1 MDEKPKRWNI
11 DKAKLAQPE
20 IAKMHARY
28 DAARSQMTLRTAHHE
43 LYGLLA
49 KNKSIHEWSVRKG
62 KTKYFSEGSTQ
73 YILRKVLANTIQRVP
88 DGELVTQYDKAS
100 REHVLLQYLFENKV
114 MTSEIDGMDMMANLT
129 KAFKMSFIYA
139 FAPVRTGF
147 EKDYD
152 DDARIKFSLEQWSD
166 VFVNPDCTDICRP
179 EVVYHR
185 HYMSKDDVLALLND
199 EGNIIDH
206 TYNEDVV
213 RCIIDEEMFTSK
225 DYRSEAMADK
235 MKGATSMQSIML
247 VTEYRRGE
255 REFVTFFPALNAEF
269 RRVPNYDPRK
279 GIPWNFLVL
288 EPDADF
294 PIGISQVEFLLADQ
308 QFNDLFQTSAYKNLL
323 LAMEPPI
330 MVAGWETNPSSYRFE
345 PRKIWNLGNN
355 PNQVKVEPV
364 KIDNSILGN
373 WAQTRE
379 AVAAAMVR
387 NLNVADGDIA
397 KDAGAGYSKTAPGV
411 EQQTME
417 KTVNINQYQK
427 RVESFFQ
434 QWACQALRMYVNSMH
449 GEHRLT
455 VDEDTRRRL
464 YDIGEVDL
472 VDGNKVIVD
481 FDELSS
487 DMLEFKVRAGSLVQK
502 KEEQE
507 LERLTEMVQPFI
519 QNLNGWSEEN
529 RKVIENDVLLPI
541 AMRMLELS
549 DTDIS
554 NSLAGSL
561 STQIAK
567 NMMAEMQA
575 QLDGQQMQMDGMQ
588 QQINAT
594 QQALPLEAQEQLAQE
609 PLAGS
614 PVPNPLEGAPD
625 VAPAVPM
632 GDMGSLAGSP
642 MPPMAGDQ
650 MAMGDQ
656 MAPEEDWEPAG
667 QQVNLF
673 DDMMMI

>member
-1 MDEKPKRWNI
+1 MAEKRWNI
-11 DKAKLAQPE
+11 DKAKLATKD
-20 IAKMHARY
+20 IVKMHARY
-28 DAARSQMTLRTAHHE
+28 DAAKSQMMQRTYHHE

-49 KNKSIHEWSVRKG
+49 KNKSIHEWSTKRG

-73 YILRKVLANTIQRVP
+73 YILRKVLADTIQRVP
-88 DGELVTQYDKAS
+88 DGELTTQYDHAT
-100 REHVLLQYLFENKV
+100 REHIFLQYIFDNKV
-114 MTSEIDGMDMMANLT
+114 MTSEIDGIDMMSNLT

-147 EKDYD
+147 ERDYD

-179 EVVYHR
+179 TVVYHR
-185 HYMSKDDVLALLND
+185 HYMSKDDVLALLD
-199 EGNIIDH
+199 DDGNIVDP

-213 RCIIDEEMFTSK
+213 RCLIDEDMFTAK
-225 DYRSEAMADK
+225 DFSSEAMSDK
-235 MKGATSMQSIML
+235 MKGSTSLQSVML
-247 VTEYRRGE
+247 ITEYRRGAK
-255 REFVTFFPALNAEF
+255 EFVTFVPSLNAEF

-294 PIGISQVEFLLADQ
+294 PIGVSQVEFLLADQ

-364 KIDNSILGN
+364 KIDNAVLSN
-373 WAQTRE
+373 WTTTRE

-387 NLNVADGDIA
+387 NLNVADGTIA

-411 EQQTME
+411 EQQSME
-417 KTVNINQYQK
+417 KTININQYQK
-427 RVESFFQ
+427 RVEGFVQ
-434 QWACQALRMYVNSMH
+434 EWAVQALRMYVNSMH

-455 VDEDTRRRL
+455 VDEATRRRL
-464 YDIGEVDL
+464 HDIDADDCI
-472 VDGNKVIVD
+472 DGNKVIID
-481 FDELSS
+481 FDTLSA

-507 LERLTEMVQPFI
+507 LERLTAMAQPFI
-519 QNLNGWSEEN
+519 QNLNGWSDEN
-529 RKVIENDVLLPI
+529 RQVIENDVLLPI

-554 NSLAGSL
+554 NTLAESL

-567 NMMAEMQA
+567 NMMASMQA
-575 QLDGQQMQMDGMQ
+575 QIDSQQAQMDGMQ
-588 QQINAT
+588 AQLNAT
-594 QQALPLEAQEQLAQE
+594 QQALPPESQEQLAQE

-614 PVPNPLEGAPD
+614 PVPNPMEGAPD
-625 VAPAVPM
+625 VAPAPLAPE
-632 GDMGSLAGSP
+632 GDMGPFAGSP
-642 MPPMAGDQ
+642 MS
-650 MAMGDQ
+650 
-656 MAPEEDWEPAG
+656 PEEP
-667 QQVNLF
+667 
-673 DDMMMI
+673 DMMSNPMTSYEDLLAL

>member
-1 MDEKPKRWNI
+1 MADDKRWNI
-11 DKAKLAQPE
+11 DKKSLASKE
-20 IAKMHARY
+20 ITKMHARY
-28 DAARSQMTLRTAHHE
+28 DIARSQMMRRTNHHE

-49 KNKSIHEWSVRKG
+49 KNKSIHEWSVRRG

-88 DGELVTQYDKAS
+88 DGELTTQYDHAS
-100 REHVLLQYLFENKV
+100 KEHVFLQYIFDNKV
-114 MTSEIDGMDMMANLT
+114 MTSEIDGIDMMSNLT

-147 EKDYD
+147 ERDYD

-179 EVVYHR
+179 TVVYHR
-185 HYMSKDDVLALLND
+185 QYMSKDDVLALLND
-199 EGNIIDH
+199 EGNVIDP
-206 TYNEDVV
+206 TYNEDVI
-213 RCIIDEEMFTSK
+213 RCIIDEDMFTAR
-225 DYRSEAMADK
+225 DWHSEQMADK

-247 VTEYRRGE
+247 VTEYRRGA

-269 RRVPNYDPRK
+269 RRVPNYDPRR

-288 EPDADF
+288 EPDMDF
-294 PIGISQVEFLLADQ
+294 PLGVSQVEFLLADQ

-364 KIDNSILGN
+364 KIDNAVLSN
-373 WAQTRE
+373 WTTTRE

-387 NLNVADGDIA
+387 NLNVADGEIA
-397 KDAGAGYSKTAPGV
+397 KDAGVGYSKTAPGV
-411 EQQTME
+411 EQQNME
-417 KTVNINQYQK
+417 KTININQYQK
-427 RVESFFQ
+427 RVEGFMQ
-434 QWACQALRMYVNSMH
+434 EWAVQALRMYVNSMH

-455 VDEDTRRRL
+455 VDEETRRRL
-464 YDIGEVDL
+464 YDIGAEDC
-472 VDGNKVIVD
+472 VDGDKVIID

-507 LERLTEMVQPFI
+507 LDRLTAMVQPFI
-519 QNLNGWSEEN
+519 QNLNGWSDEN
-529 RKVIENDVLLPI
+529 RKVIENDVLLPV

-554 NSLAGSL
+554 HSLAESL

-567 NMMAEMQA
+567 NMMADMQA
-575 QLDGQQMQMDGMQ
+575 QIDQQQMQMDGMQ
-588 QQINAT
+588 QQIDAT
-594 QQALPLEAQEQLAQE
+594 QQALPQESQEQLAQE
-609 PLAGS
+609 PIAGS
-614 PVPNPLEGAPD
+614 PVPTPQENPDIAAAPLPSPEGG
-625 VAPAVPM
+625 M
-632 GDMGSLAGSP
+632 ETLAGSP
-642 MPPMAGDQ
+642 MPPDGGSDM
-650 MAMGDQ
+650 MGDQ
-656 MAPEEDWEPAG
+656 VTSFEDLLA
-667 QQVNLF
+667 
-673 DDMMMI
+673 I